1 MRLLGRHGR
10 SAQRPTLDA
19 RLHEIFDDKHTPG
32 APDTLYD
39 YVRELSMSTPTEGL
53 ARYRRIW
60 NGFGRGARSAAL
72 LAAVVAIVA
81 VGLGVAL
88 VLPRGTGVGAGPTAQ
103 PSSIA
108 VPSAPPGWRFEEAFG
123 SPGADGFSV
132 SANLPQPA
140 PKIALHVVCSGP
152 DDVIVLV
159 STAAEISPLGSQPLQ
174 AAEFSCPGEGR
185 VELAAASGAFHS
197 VSAVAVR
204 NPSSLV
210 DTNFTVSIE
219 VPDATP
225 TASPSA

>member
-19 RLHEIFDDKHTPG
+19 RLHEIFDDKRTPG
-32 APDTLYD
+32 APDTLYN
-39 YVRELSMSTPTEGL
+39 YVREISMSTPTEGP
-53 ARYRRIW
+53 AWYRRTW
-60 NGFGRGARSAAL
+60 NGLGRGARSAAL

-81 VGLGVAL
+81 VGLGVTV
-88 VLPRGTGVGAGPTAQ
+88 VLPRGTGIGACPTAQ
-103 PSSIA
+103 PSPIA
-108 VPSAPPGWRFEEAFG
+108 VPSAPPGWRYEEAFG
-123 SPGADGFSV
+123 SPGADGLSV
-132 SANLPQPA
+132 AANLPQPA
-140 PKIALHVVCSGP
+140 PKIAIHVICSGP
-152 DDVIVLV
+152 DEVIVLV

-185 VELAAASGAFHS
+185 VELTATSGAFQS

-204 NPSSLV
+204 NPLSIV

-225 TASPSA
+225 TASPSP

>member
-1 MRLLGRHGR
+1 
-10 SAQRPTLDA
+10 
-19 RLHEIFDDKHTPG
+19 LHDIFNDTRTPD
-32 APDTLYD
+32 APDALYD
-39 YVRELSMSTPTEGL
+39 HLREISMSTPAEGP
-53 ARYRRIW
+53 AWYRRPW
-60 NGFGRGARSAAL
+60 NGLGRGARSAAL
-72 LAAVVAIVA
+72 LATVIAIAAAGLA
-81 VGLGVAL
+81 VGG
-88 VLPRGTGVGAGPTAQ
+88 VLPRSAGGGAGPTVQ
-103 PSSIA
+103 PSPMA
-108 VPSAPPGWRFEEAFG
+108 APSAPAGWRFEEAFG
-123 SPGADGFSV
+123 SPGADGLSV

-140 PKIALHVVCSGP
+140 AKIAIHVVCSGP

-185 VELAAASGAFHS
+185 VELTAASGAFQS